1 MAVTGE
7 ARGWVIPAECVR
19 MIPEPVR
26 VGPPPP
32 QGAAEEPTI
41 VVHREN
47 GVVRAVDLTCVCG
60 RTYRIWW
67 DEELSSMT
75 TTPQPSSSSGLS

>member
-1 MAVTGE
+1 MTVSGKSG
-7 ARGWVIPAECVR
+7 GWVIPAECVR

-32 QGAAEEPTI
+32 EGARAEPTI

-47 GVVRAVDLTCVCG
+47 DMVRAVDITCVCG
-60 RTYRIWW
+60 RTYRIWC
-67 DEELSSMT
+67 DAESPHMT
-75 TTPQPSSSSGLS
+75 SGYQPSSST

>member
-1 MAVTGE
+1 MAVRGE

-19 MIPEPVR
+19 LIPEPVC

-32 QGAAEEPTI
+32 EGAVEEPTI

-47 GVVRAVDLTCVCG
+47 DVVRAVDLTCVCG
-60 RTYRIWW
+60 RSYRIWCE
-67 DEELSSMT
+67 EELSNVT
-75 TTPQPSSSSGLS
+75 TS